1 MIIVRFKPNPN
12 RQNASG
18 MDGQFFF
25 SSSNNNWSIPSRSHV
40 WRPPTDVYEN
50 EDRFVVRLEIAGMH
64 ENDFHINIDEN
75 VLSISGVR
83 NDPTDERR
91 AYHQME
97 IHYGE
102 FLSEF
107 YFTASIE
114 IEQVTAEYR
123 NGLLLVYI
131 PKSQPR
137 QINIT

>member
-1 MIIVRFKPNPN
+1 MVIIRFKPNPN
-12 RQNASG
+12 RQSYG
-18 MDGQFFF
+18 GVDGQSFF
-25 SSSNNNWSIPSRSHV
+25 SSAAVNWSLASRTHV

-64 ENDFHINIDEN
+64 ENDIHINIDEN
-75 VLSISGVR
+75 ILSISGVR
-83 NDPTDERR
+83 NDPTEERR

-107 YFTASIE
+107 SFTAPID
-114 IEQVTAEYR
+114 IDRVTAEYH
-123 NGLLLVYI
+123 NGLLLVFI

-137 QINIT
+137 QIDIS

>member
-1 MIIVRFKPNPN
+1 MIIIRFKPNPN
-12 RQNASG
+12 RQSTGG
-18 MDGQFFF
+18 MDGQSFFT
-25 SSSNNNWSIPSRSHV
+25 SPTNNWSLTSRTHV

-64 ENDFHINIDEN
+64 ENDIHINIDEN

-83 NDPTDERR
+83 SDPTEERR

-102 FLSEF
+102 FLTEF
-107 YFTASIE
+107 FFTAPIA
-114 IEQVTAEYR
+114 IDRVTAEYR
-123 NGLLLVYI
+123 NGLLLVFI

-137 QINIT
+137 QIDIT

>member
-1 MIIVRFKPNPN
+1 MVIIRFKPNPN
-12 RQNASG
+12 RQSYG
-18 MDGQFFF
+18 GVDGQSFF
-25 SSSNNNWSIPSRSHV
+25 SSAANNWSLASRTHV

-64 ENDFHINIDEN
+64 ENDIHINIDEN
-75 VLSISGVR
+75 ILSISGVR
-83 NDPTDERR
+83 NDPTEERR

-107 YFTASIE
+107 SFTTPID
-114 IEQVTAEYR
+114 IDRVTAEYH
-123 NGLLLVYI
+123 NGLLLVFI

-137 QINIT
+137 QIDIT